1 MRPAAWQSVEEAG
14 SRLLCGISRGC
25 HRRPGTTRGWMPRPA
40 RPGLRAHRY
49 LETISTEVMK
59 AVSCCREKGGSQQQE
74 TT

>member
-1 MRPAAWQSVEEAG
+1 MPGKPRFTTAG
-14 SRLLCGISRGC
+14 
-25 HRRPGTTRGWMPRPA
+25 RPGTTD
-40 RPGLRAHRY
+40 PGGLDTPPGPGPQHAHRY